1 MTGLTNT
8 VTAIKNAQMAESPLL
23 LIGGAA
29 ASLLKVNSDLLFF
42 NKYVLLMLSLFLKLG
57 IVCTRSR
64 NIHYYATVKQK
75 IHLSEVVSRYSDQQL
90 YVTENDSYL

>member
-29 ASLLKVNSDLLFF
+29 ASLLKVSSDLLFF
-42 NKYVLLMLSLFLKLG
+42 NKYVLLTLSLFLKLG
-57 IVCTRSR
+57 IVCTSSH
-64 NIHYYATVKQK
+64 NIH
-75 IHLSEVVSRYSDQQL
+75 
-90 YVTENDSYL
+90 